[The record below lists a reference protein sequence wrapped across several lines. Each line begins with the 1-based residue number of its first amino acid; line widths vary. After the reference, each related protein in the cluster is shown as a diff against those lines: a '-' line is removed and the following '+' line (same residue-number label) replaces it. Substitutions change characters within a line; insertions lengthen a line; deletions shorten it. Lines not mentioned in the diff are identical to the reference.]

1 MSVNFLYSQTL
12 APTVLPAFRPF
23 ENFFLLHT
31 IDEVPGY
38 DGQ

>member
-12 APTVLPAFRPF
+12 APTVLRAFRPF
-23 ENFFLLHT
+23 ESFVLLHT
-31 IDEVPGY
+31 IDEVPEY